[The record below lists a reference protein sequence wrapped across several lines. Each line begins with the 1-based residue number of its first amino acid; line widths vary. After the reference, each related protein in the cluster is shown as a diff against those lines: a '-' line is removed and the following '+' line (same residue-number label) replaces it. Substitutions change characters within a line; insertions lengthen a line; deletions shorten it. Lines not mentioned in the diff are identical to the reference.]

1 MKTDITAFEA
11 LIQSY
16 GTMPRD
22 VAYENLKCLGDRLFG
37 DDWDFVDGI
46 VSDSDMNRNTGL
58 YQVTITK
65 RWLTVGCDDMECN
78 RAGYVLAVEHM
89 WHEYRHIH
97 QNMVEWNSMQYKG
110 SPEAE
115 QMTDIIRRYMV
126 ESVLAPVYAY
136 NYVVSPGEM
145 DAEAYGTKHA
155 VEYLMNGQKLIPK
168 EEAVQMLVDVMASEE
183 YGHRPE
189 LRGYRIETADD
200 LVASFEDLVD
210 ICIHRCYSLEPR
222 QDGRNL
228 EVRKTE
234 TDITDRFLND
244 PELEPFRNR
253 FEDCTDGKDMD
264 KVMEQVFVY
273 LYQDM
278 EQSVPRLSHELRN
291 CRRQMKWRSL
301 TLRPGAIPAEEIRY
315 TGNIVQGA
323 DDISDEPVF
332 KDLSDD
338 DSDFTDAVNNIKNNN
353 GGIML

>member
-1 MKTDITAFEA
+1 MTMFED
-11 LIQSY
+11 LIMSY
-16 GTMPRD
+16 GKMPRR
-22 VAYENLKCLGDRLFG
+22 VAYNNLRQLGNQLFG
-37 DDWDFVDGI
+37 NNWKFVNKTG
-46 VSDSDMNRNTGL
+46 SNTDTDRKEKT
-58 YQVTITK
+58 YAVEITEK
-65 RWLTVGCDDMECN
+65 WLTIGCDKTECN

-168 EEAVQMLVDVMASEE
+168 EEAVQMLVDIMASEE

-210 ICIHRCYSLEPR
+210 ACIHRRYLLEPR
-222 QDGRNL
+222 EDGRNL
-228 EVRKTE
+228 EVRKTD

-244 PELEPFRNR
+244 PEFESFRNA
-253 FEDCTDGKDMD
+253 FEDCTDGKEMD

-273 LYQDM
+273 LYPDI
-278 EQSVPRLSHELRN
+278 EQAVPRLSHELRD

-315 TGNIVQGA
+315 TGNMTNNMTDNEPIVMN
-323 DDISDEPVF
+323 
-332 KDLSDD
+332 LLDD

-353 GGIML
+353 GGITL